1 MTAGTGTPPAVD
13 ETVAE
18 GTGAPKGRLVER
30 DVRRYVL
37 GGSALLVVVGVYVI
51 VSYLPG
57 VNPTV
62 IPPPDAIA
70 GALVE
75 QARSGA
81 LLDNTVASLGR
92 VLGGFVVGA
101 GAAVI
106 LGSLLGWFRTIEH
119 LLDPIVEVLRPVP
132 PLAYIPLVI
141 IWVGIGEVSRLL
153 VITLSAFLVC
163 VVAVSSGMRE
173 VPRIYVEAART
184 LGASKAHV
192 FRTVAIPAATPYIF
206 TGLRTALGASWTTLV
221 AAELV
226 AAQSGLGFMLQTGR
240 RFFRTEL
247 VLAGIIVIG
256 VLAFCMDRTLRA
268 LQKRFTRWS
277 DVGR

>member
-70 GALVE
+70 GALFE